1 MKVFAAGRM
10 SEDTTTRYSNT
21 SAATVNQA
29 YMITGLVEQQFS
41 TVTLTVRTL
50 RLLNTTEI
58 QAPSEALEELNA

>member
-1 MKVFAAGRM
+1 
-10 SEDTTTRYSNT
+10 
-21 SAATVNQA
+21 
-29 YMITGLVEQQFS
+29 MITGLVEQQFS